1 MGLVTKITL
10 KDQDR
15 QATDVQLWS
24 SANYLST
31 PDTVSALSSLQF
43 SRIGKNVDYRG
54 VPIYLLQGPPLDVY
68 SNSTETSNFFK
79 KHLILPSLQVNENV
93 GLLFG
98 DDLAKFY
105 LVFYFDLTIKALV
118 LDFSTITTVMAYVEN
133 DADNAPYNYFL
144 NFNEPVRRDS
154 TNMTVFDKVLNKKKR
169 PSPFGEKSNLF
180 TDRTSLFDTDRNTNT
195 DQNGFAADKS
205 SPFTDPLSLP
215 VRSTSFSNSISRS
228 STNSNS
234 FALPNSSRSNSNSF
248 ALPISSFNPSHS
260 RTSNIV
266 SLTLTSQ
273 EQINLA
279 INKLILSGL
288 RIRGLS
294 TNLNHSINDK
304 LTIKEIYNMTHKSA
318 LFSLRKFNYNFTGKG
333 DNKGRAIGFSDL
345 QDTVEK
351 LLDLYVD
358 TEPQWLLV

>member
-10 KDQDR
+10 QDQDR

-24 SANYLST
+24 SANSLST
-31 PDTVSALSSLQF
+31 PEAVSALSSLQF

-98 DDLAKFY
+98 DDLAKLY

-133 DADNAPYNYFL
+133 DADNAPFNYFL

-169 PSPFGEKSNLF
+169 PSPFGENPGLL
-180 TDRTSLFDTDRNTNT
+180 TDRTSLDIDRNTNS

-205 SPFTDPLSLP
+205 SPFNDPLSHP
-215 VRSTSFSNSISRS
+215 VRSSSFSNSISRS

-248 ALPISSFNPSHS
+248 ALPNSSFNPSHS

-333 DNKGRAIGFSDL
+333 DNKGRAIGFGDL

-358 TEPQWLLV
+358 TEPQ